1 MTKQLSPDII
11 YNGFLR
17 GYINKEKTAELLIS
31 LLEISEIAQI
41 RIKSLTLLKKV
52 RSKNPKIYKI
62 LEGCLVSDE
71 NALVRATIVDILINN
86 YLEGTLNLLQW
97 AVEHDKSPL
106 VIKAIFDNFETNDNP
121 RYKPIKKDLTEWI
134 KEFSSTIGINPNES
148 RFFLDIEAI
157 FARDKGKY
165 EIKPQSYKQF
175 ENLSDLKGGEPW
187 LLIKDGHVEI
197 LNFTYAN
204 ELKVLVNFE

>member
-71 NALVRATIVDILINN
+71 NALVRATTVDILINN
-86 YLEGTLNLLQW
+86 YLEGTLSLLQW

-106 VIKAIFDNFETNDNP
+106 V
-121 RYKPIKKDLTEWI
+121 
-134 KEFSSTIGINPNES
+134 
-148 RFFLDIEAI
+148 
-157 FARDKGKY
+157 
-165 EIKPQSYKQF
+165 
-175 ENLSDLKGGEPW
+175 
-187 LLIKDGHVEI
+187 
-197 LNFTYAN
+197 
-204 ELKVLVNFE
+204 